1 MVGSESS
8 WALGR
13 SQAAL
18 NARALGLFSAQGAD
32 GKPIFYGSK
41 VAFEEDQDVP
51 FSVVGWAVAQAAPV
65 AVIEQFN
72 KVGLHPADT
81 LMLANPERLVSIE
94 RHEALEGAGHW
105 EFLRAH
111 REERADG
118 AWRAEIERLE
128 RESAAYEAQAM
139 EGKEAARPLGA
150 VDERARGGGGC
161 GAGHGRAPR
170 LRARSSAGEG
180 WEAVPGRGRREP
192 GGRPVRGSVG
202 RERRTARRVASRA
215 FRPRLRGGR
224 GCLIAAPT
232 RARSARATCRRAG
245 ART

>member
-150 VDERARGGGGC
+150 VDEREARGGG
-161 GAGHGRAPR
+161 AGP
-170 LRARSSAGEG
+170 RARTG
-180 WEAVPGRGRREP
+180 GRR
-192 GGRPVRGSVG
+192 RPVRG
-202 RERRTARRVASRA
+202 
-215 FRPRLRGGR
+215 
-224 GCLIAAPT
+224 
-232 RARSARATCRRAG
+232 RATANSSKRWRGA
-245 ART
+245 ARTTRSRSSTASWRTR